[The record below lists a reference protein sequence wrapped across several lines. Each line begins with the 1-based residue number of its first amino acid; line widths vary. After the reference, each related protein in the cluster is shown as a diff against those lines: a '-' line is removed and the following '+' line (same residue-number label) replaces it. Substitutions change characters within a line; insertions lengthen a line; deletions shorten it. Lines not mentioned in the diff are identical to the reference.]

1 MRNPRF
7 ALLAAAI
14 AASLSSTA
22 FAQNDDCTG
31 ALPLVGG
38 LNGPFDNLTA
48 TTSFAWPCAAG
59 GNDVWF
65 SYVAPASANVTFRTC
80 GQAAF
85 DTAIEV
91 FDGTAGC
98 GSLTSIICNDDSC
111 GLQSSVTIAATQG
124 TTYFVRVGGFNGAR
138 GTFSLEV
145 GVTASVA
152 SYGTGC
158 VSVPGN
164 PFYEFFATASAMDL
178 SGSSMSMIYTG
189 TGYLMLPGIVPYVAP
204 SPTATALALT
214 DDSQITVPL
223 SAPLRHGRFG
233 STNELTVCSN
243 GYVSTAVG
251 NGTAF
256 SPTVA
261 SFLNHPQ
268 TAWYTWHDFNPARSG
283 SGPVRFEEIGG
294 VAYVTFDGVS
304 DFSSASTTPNTFQFQ
319 FDLATGNVHIH
330 WVQLSGLGNA
340 YLVGFH
346 EGGAA
351 TDPGA
356 RDLSAEIPTTFLN
369 QFNTFPL
376 AISTSANPVA
386 GNTINLN
393 TSNITPTA
401 PFGAVLMSLTQ
412 DNFDLSVLGMPGCSR
427 YNLGDV
433 SLLFFPQGAGTVS
446 TALTVP
452 NLPGLRFFAQSAV
465 YDPAAGFTPLGAV
478 TSNGLDLGVGNF

>member
-1 MRNPRF
+1 M
-7 ALLAAAI
+7 LAAAI
-14 AASLSSTA
+14 AASLSTHA

-48 TTSFAWPCAAG
+48 TTSFAWPCALG

-65 SYVAPASANVTFRTC
+65 SYVAPATANVTFRTC

-98 GSLTSIICNDDSC
+98 GSLTSIICNDDNC

-145 GVTASVA
+145 GISSSTT

-158 VSVPGN
+158 VSVAGN
-164 PFYEFFATASAMDL
+164 PFYEFFATAGLMDL
-178 SGSSMSMIYTG
+178 SGSAMSMIYTG
-189 TGYLMLPGIVPYVAP
+189 SGYLVLPGITTYLTP
-204 SPTATALALT
+204 SATATSLALT
-214 DDSQITVPL
+214 DDSQVTVPL
-223 SAPLRHGRFG
+223 SAALRHGRFG
-233 STNELTVCSN
+233 STNALTICSN
-243 GYVSTAVG
+243 GFVSTAVG
-251 NGTAF
+251 NGTSF
-256 SPTVA
+256 SPAVA
-261 SFLNHPQ
+261 SFLAHPQ
-268 TAWYTWHDFNPARSG
+268 TAWYTWHDFNPARVG
-283 SGPVRFEEIGG
+283 SGAVKFEEVGG
-294 VAYVTFDGVS
+294 IAYVTFDGVF
-304 DFSSASTTPNTFQFQ
+304 DFTTASTTPNTFQFQ
-319 FDLATGNVHIH
+319 FDLASGNVHMH

-351 TDPGA
+351 TDPGS
-356 RDLSAEIPTTFLN
+356 RDLSVDIPLTFTN

-376 AISTSANPVA
+376 AISASANPIA
-386 GNTINLN
+386 GNSINLN

-401 PFGAVLMSLTQ
+401 PFGAVLLSLTQ

-427 YNLGDV
+427 YNTGDV
-433 SLLFFPQGAGTVS
+433 SLLFFPLGAS
-446 TALTVP
+446 TAATSFAVP
-452 NLPGLRFFAQSAV
+452 NLPGLRVFAQSAL
-465 YDPAAGFTPLGAV
+465 YDPAAGMTPLGAV
-478 TSNGLDLGVGNF
+478 TSNGLDLGIGNF